1 MGSSI
6 RDDDEILAGEQRAVD
21 HAYDCYATKLAE
33 LGGTSA
39 ATASASGKDGIANR
53 AAAEARAEAY
63 GGLGDEALVFSRVD
77 APEDPGG
84 EPRPWYIGR
93 RGVSD
98 ATCEPVV
105 LLWTSPLAK
114 KWIET
119 RPEAPGEVV
128 LRRQLRCVRRA
139 VQSYFDEISTA
150 PVPEAVPVPV
160 PVPASAPETA
170 PSASPSTSTPDS
182 EPPDASGADVLPEP
196 AVPEPRRAAD
206 DGVAEEPDASSVPD
220 RVPATTPG
228 EVVRRQRRK
237 ALQPD
242 DFLLRELQRS
252 RGGRMRDI
260 VETIRRDQMEL
271 VTGSPSDI
279 LIVQGGPGTG
289 KSAVGLHRVTWL
301 VNNEHF
307 KAQDILVIGPHQRF
321 LDYVGQV
328 LPTLG
333 TRDVNA
339 VQLDR
344 LWEGGILGA
353 DSPKA
358 SLVKS
363 DERMAAV
370 LRRRVESDFRPDA
383 LDPLT
388 AVPSFKGDEPG
399 IVVTAGSTTLRV
411 PKSEV
416 LALLEQAH
424 ADDGPFRERR
434 ERFRGLFVDRLL
446 RELADIAP
454 RRGQAGTIRRDLER
468 NRRVER
474 LVERVWPAP
483 GPREALRS
491 LYDSADLLRECADGI
506 LDADEQ
512 AALLRPRAAT
522 ADADPWSLAD
532 QVCLEEL
539 RVLISGDTP
548 PRYGHIVIDEAQDLT
563 PMQARS
569 LRRRGAA
576 GGSMTVLGDLAQATG
591 VHIPTSWDLLGA
603 LLSDQGDW
611 SVAQLTTSYRVPA
624 EIMEFVA
631 PLARTV
637 APGLPYP
644 RAVRAAGA
652 DAVRTVA
659 SEPERLLD
667 DTLAHVARLM
677 GTSDGST
684 PRSVAVIVP
693 DDSDWAEAIS
703 RRIDDDGDLGG
714 VAREAVSV
722 LAVSQVKGMEYDHV
736 LVVEPA
742 AIADRGPAG
751 LRQLYVALT
760 RSTQSL
766 TVLHTAPLPQALTGS
781 GGAQAP
787 DTDTVADVGTDADT
801 GAEAEVSADVEAEA
815 AGVDRPEGG
824 GSERHPRIGTDVRVE
839 VVGRAP
845 GGRYKVKPLAPM
857 IGRPLVLTVRHGSVP
872 PVMGEKLD
880 CWVFAND
887 TSQTVLTA
895 DQRGR
900 SPVSE
905 RMAGRYLAALDVLEE
920 LAGAD
925 GDVPDARSRLS
936 ELQGM
941 ANRIL
946 RRDQADWVA
955 VLHLFGDPDRE
966 LLGVLRDLAAT
977 TNRALKEGTFDA
989 GRLAQGL
996 DASGWAGPLAEARRA
1011 LQERFGAATEAD
1023 VEPTVEADVEA
1034 DVAPNVEADVTP
1046 DVTPDVAPNAER
1058 NVAPNS
1064 DTTLPVAPSQPDQK
1078 EEKEEEG
1085 QMTTA
1090 DTIAATPAA
1099 TTKDGFLRAL
1109 EAAAGADRTCKKHEA
1124 LRHALKAALLWADLQ
1139 PSDSSVVDVSCVTP
1153 HGLFLYEALGAG
1165 RSTYAD
1171 LRSGATRLLEINHT
1185 LPAAA
1190 DDLYLVLSEPPAE
1203 DWSVDT
1209 IRDVFRVGVIWHSP
1223 SGWSGENAA
1232 LLFGASG

>member
-1 MGSSI
+1 MSTTT
-6 RDDDEILAGEQRAVD
+6 RDEILASEQRAVD
-21 HAYDCYATKLAE
+21 HAYDCYTTKLAE
-33 LGGTSA
+33 LSGTSA

-53 AAAEARAEAY
+53 AEAEARAAAY
-63 GGLGDEALVFSRVD
+63 GGLGDEALVFARVD

-93 RGVSD
+93 RSVHD
-98 ATCEPVV
+98 ASHELVV
-105 LLWTSPLAK
+105 LPWTSPLAK
-114 KWIET
+114 TWIET
-119 RPEAPGEVV
+119 RPEKPGEVV
-128 LRRQLRCVRRA
+128 LRRQLRCVQRI
-139 VQSYFDEISTA
+139 VESYFDEISLPAPA
-150 PVPEAVPVPV
+150 PVPSA
-160 PVPASAPETA
+160 VPAS
-170 PSASPSTSTPDS
+170 
-182 EPPDASGADVLPEP
+182 EPA
-196 AVPEPRRAAD
+196 AVPEPRQAAD
-206 DGVAEEPDASSVPD
+206 DSTAEETDMSPTPE
-220 RVPATTPG
+220 RTPAPTPG
-228 EVVRRQRRK
+228 DVVRRQRRK

-279 LIVQGGPGTG
+279 LVVQGGPGTG

-344 LWEGGILGA
+344 LWEGEILGT

-358 SLVKS
+358 RLVKS
-363 DERMAAV
+363 DDRMAAV
-370 LRRRVESDFRPDA
+370 LRRRVESDYRPEALDA
-383 LDPLT
+383 LT
-388 AVPSFKGDEPG
+388 VAPSFEGDEPA

-416 LALLEQAH
+416 LALLDR
-424 ADDGPFRERR
+424 ADAGDGPFRERR
-434 ERFRGLFVDRLL
+434 DRFRGLFVDRLL
-446 RELADIAP
+446 QELADIAP

-474 LVERVWPAP
+474 LVERVWPSP

-491 LYDSADLLRECADGI
+491 LYDSADLLRDCADGI
-506 LDADEQ
+506 LDEEEQ
-512 AALLRPRAAT
+512 AALLRARAAS
-522 ADADPWSLAD
+522 ADADPWTLD
-532 QVCLEEL
+532 DHVCLEEL

-548 PRYGHIVIDEAQDLT
+548 PRYGHIVVDEAQDLT

-569 LRRRGAA
+569 LRRRCAA

-591 VHIPTSWDLLGA
+591 AHIPTSWDLLGA
-603 LLSDQGDW
+603 LLSDHGDW

-631 PLARTV
+631 PLAHAI
-637 APGLPYP
+637 APALPYP
-644 RAVRAAGA
+644 QAVREAGA

-659 SEPERLLD
+659 TEPWKLLD
-667 DTLAHVARLM
+667 DTVEQVARLVH
-677 GTSDGST
+677 TSDGSSL
-684 PRSVAVIVP
+684 RSVAVIVP
-693 DDSDWAEAIS
+693 DDSDWLDAIS
-703 RRIDDDGDLGG
+703 RRIDEGDAIGEQH
-714 VAREAVSV
+714 REAVSV
-722 LAVSQVKGMEYDHV
+722 LAATQAKGMEYDHV
-736 LVVEPA
+736 LVIEPA
-742 AIADRGPAG
+742 TIADRGPAG

-766 TVLHTAPLPQALTGS
+766 TVLHTAPLPAALTAS
-781 GGAQAP
+781 ADDTEPAAP
-787 DTDTVADVGTDADT
+787 DARLA
-801 GAEAEVSADVEAEA
+801 GAAESL
-815 AGVDRPEGG
+815 
-824 GSERHPRIGTDVRVE
+824 PRIGSDVRVE
-839 VVGRAP
+839 VVGHVS
-845 GGRYKVKPLAPM
+845 GGRYKVRPLSPV
-857 IGRPLVLTVRHGSVP
+857 IDRPLVLTVRQGSVP
-872 PVMGEKLD
+872 PRRGDKLD

-905 RMAGRYLAALDVLEE
+905 RMAGRYLAALDVLGE
-920 LAGAD
+920 LTGSD
-925 GDVPDARSRLS
+925 GDVPEARSRLS

-946 RRDQADWVA
+946 RRDQADWVD

-966 LLGVLRDLAAT
+966 RLGVLRDLAAA

-989 GRLAQGL
+989 GRLAEELG
-996 DASGWAGPLAEARRA
+996 ASGWAGPLAEARRE
-1011 LQERFGAATEAD
+1011 LQERFGTESK
-1023 VEPTVEADVEA
+1023 
-1034 DVAPNVEADVTP
+1034 
-1046 DVTPDVAPNAER
+1046 
-1058 NVAPNS
+1058 PNS
-1064 DTTLPVAPSQPDQK
+1064 DGAVPVAPPQPDQK
-1078 EEKEEEG
+1078 EEA

-1090 DTIAATPAA
+1090 DTTAATPAV
-1099 TTKDGFLRAL
+1099 TTKDGFLRVL
-1109 EAAAGADRTCKKHEA
+1109 EAAADADRTCKKHEA
-1124 LRHALKAALLWADLQ
+1124 VRHALKSALLWADLQ
-1139 PSDSSVVDVSCVTP
+1139 PADSSVVDVSCVTQ

-1185 LPAAA
+1185 LPAPA
-1190 DDLYLVLSEPPAE
+1190 DGLYLVLSEPPAE

-1209 IRDVFRVGVIWHSP
+1209 IRDVFRVNVIWRSP
-1223 SGWSGENAA
+1223 TGWGGENADTA
-1232 LLFGASG
+1232 FGSSGASDHQ

>member
-1 MGSSI
+1 MSTTT
-6 RDDDEILAGEQRAVD
+6 RDGILAGEQRAVD
-21 HAYDCYATKLAE
+21 HAYDCYTTKLAE
-33 LGGTSA
+33 LSGTSA

-53 AAAEARAEAY
+53 AEAEARAEAY
-63 GGLGDEALVFSRVD
+63 GGLGNEALVFSRVD

-84 EPRPWYIGR
+84 DSRPWYIGR
-93 RGVSD
+93 RSVHDSSH
-98 ATCEPVV
+98 EPVV
-105 LLWTSPLAK
+105 LMWTSPLAK

-119 RPEAPGEVV
+119 RPENPGEVV
-128 LRRQLRCVRRA
+128 LRRQLRCVQRI
-139 VQSYFDEISTA
+139 VESYFDEISLATPA
-150 PVPEAVPVPV
+150 PVPLSVPEPAGVPVP
-160 PVPASAPETA
+160 
-170 PSASPSTSTPDS
+170 
-182 EPPDASGADVLPEP
+182 
-196 AVPEPRRAAD
+196 RQAAD
-206 DGVAEEPDASSVPD
+206 DSAAEEVDAS
-220 RVPATTPG
+220 PAPERTSAAPTPG
-228 EVVRRQRRK
+228 DVLRRQRRK
-237 ALQPD
+237 AVQPD

-279 LIVQGGPGTG
+279 LVVQGGPGTG

-307 KAQDILVIGPHQRF
+307 KAPDILVIGPHQRF

-344 LWEGGILGA
+344 LWEGEILGT
-353 DSPKA
+353 DSPTA
-358 SLVKS
+358 RLVKS

-370 LRRRVESDFRPDA
+370 LRRRVESDYRPEALDA
-383 LDPLT
+383 LTVD
-388 AVPSFKGDEPG
+388 PSFEGDEPG

-416 LALLEQAH
+416 LALLDQAH
-424 ADDGPFRERR
+424 AGDGPFRELRD
-434 ERFRGLFVDRLL
+434 RFRGLFVDRLL
-446 RELADIAP
+446 QELADIAP

-474 LVERVWPAP
+474 LVERVWPSP

-491 LYDSADLLRECADGI
+491 LYDSADLLRDCADGI
-506 LDADEQ
+506 LDEDEQ
-512 AALLRPRAAT
+512 TALLRARAAS
-522 ADADPWSLAD
+522 ADADPWTLD
-532 QVCLEEL
+532 DHVCLEEL

-548 PRYGHIVIDEAQDLT
+548 PRYGHIVVDEAQDLT

-569 LRRRGAA
+569 LRRRCAV

-591 VHIPTSWDLLGA
+591 AHIPTSWDLLGA
-603 LLSDQGDW
+603 LLSDHGDW

-631 PLARTV
+631 PLAQMI
-637 APGLPYP
+637 APALPYP
-644 RAVRAAGA
+644 QAVRAAGA

-659 SEPERLLD
+659 SEPWKLLD
-667 DTLAHVARLM
+667 DTVAHVARLM
-677 GTSDGST
+677 DTSDGST

-693 DDSDWAEAIS
+693 DDSDWLDAIS
-703 RRIDDDGDLGG
+703 RRIAEDGDIGERSH
-714 VAREAVSV
+714 AAVSV
-722 LAVSQVKGMEYDHV
+722 LAAAQVKGMEYDHV

-742 AIADRGPAG
+742 TIADRGPAG

-766 TVLHTAPLPQALTGS
+766 TVLHTAPLPEALTAS
-781 GGAQAP
+781 ADDTEPAAP
-787 DTDTVADVGTDADT
+787 DARPAG
-801 GAEAEVSADVEAEA
+801 A
-815 AGVDRPEGG
+815 AGAAE
-824 GSERHPRIGTDVRVE
+824 SLPRIGSDVRVE
-839 VVGRAP
+839 VVGHVA
-845 GGRYKVKPLAPM
+845 GGRYKVRPLSPV
-857 IGRPLVLTVRHGSVP
+857 IGRPLVLTVRQGSVP
-872 PVMGEKLD
+872 PRRGDELD

-905 RMAGRYLAALDVLEE
+905 RMAGRYLAALDVLGE
-920 LAGAD
+920 LTGRD
-925 GDVPDARSRLS
+925 GDVPEARGRLS

-946 RRDQADWVA
+946 RRDQADWVD

-966 LLGVLRDLAAT
+966 RLGVLRDLAAS

-989 GRLAQGL
+989 GRLAEGL
-996 DASGWAGPLAEARRA
+996 DASGWAGPLAEARRE
-1011 LQERFGAATEAD
+1011 LQERFGTATK
-1023 VEPTVEADVEA
+1023 
-1034 DVAPNVEADVTP
+1034 
-1046 DVTPDVAPNAER
+1046 
-1058 NVAPNS
+1058 PNS
-1064 DTTLPVAPSQPDQK
+1064 DGAVPLAPTQPDQK
-1078 EEKEEEG
+1078 EEA

-1090 DTIAATPAA
+1090 DTAAATPAA

-1124 LRHALKAALLWADLQ
+1124 VRHALKASLLWADLQ
-1139 PSDSSVVDVSCVTP
+1139 PTDSSVVDVSCVTQ

-1165 RSTYAD
+1165 CSTYAD

-1185 LPAAA
+1185 LPAPA
-1190 DDLYLVLSEPPAE
+1190 DGLYLVLSEPPVE

-1209 IRDVFRVGVIWHSP
+1209 IRDVFRVNVIWHTP
-1223 SGWSGENAA
+1223 AGWGGENADVV
-1232 LLFGASG
+1232 FEASG

>member
-1 MGSSI
+1 MSTTT
-6 RDDDEILAGEQRAVD
+6 RDEVLAGEQRAVD
-21 HAYDCYATKLAE
+21 HAYDCYTTKLAE
-33 LGGTSA
+33 LSGTSA

-53 AAAEARAEAY
+53 ADAEARAEAY
-63 GGLGDEALVFSRVD
+63 GGLGDEALVFARVD

-93 RGVSD
+93 RGVKDSLND
-98 ATCEPVV
+98 PVV
-105 LLWTSPLAK
+105 VLWTSPLAK
-114 KWIET
+114 TWIET
-119 RPEAPGEVV
+119 RPEEPGEVV
-128 LRRQLRCVRRA
+128 LRRQLRCVQR
-139 VQSYFDEISTA
+139 VVESYFDEIAALPKAAPPPPAVPPPA
-150 PVPEAVPVPV
+150 PV
-160 PVPASAPETA
+160 
-170 PSASPSTSTPDS
+170 
-182 EPPDASGADVLPEP
+182 
-196 AVPEPRRAAD
+196 AVPEPRQDAD
-206 DGVAEEPDASSVPD
+206 DSAAQEVDAAPAPEPT
-220 RVPATTPG
+220 PALAPEPTPALAPEPTPALAPEPTPAPTPG
-228 EVVRRQRRK
+228 DVVRRQRRK

-271 VTGSPSDI
+271 VTNAPSDI
-279 LIVQGGPGTG
+279 LVVQGGPGTG

-344 LWEGGILGA
+344 LWEGEVSGA

-358 SLVKS
+358 RLVKS

-370 LRRRVESDFRPDA
+370 LRRRVESDYRPEA
-383 LDPLT
+383 LDSVT
-388 AVPSFKGDEPG
+388 AAPSFQGDEPG
-399 IVVTAGSTTLRV
+399 IVVNAGSTTLRV
-411 PKSEV
+411 PKSVV

-424 ADDGPFRERR
+424 AGDGPFRERR
-434 ERFRGLFVDRLL
+434 DRFRGLLVDRLL
-446 RELADIAP
+446 QELADIAP
-454 RRGQAGTIRRDLER
+454 RRGQTGTIRRDLER

-474 LVERVWPAP
+474 LLERVWPSP

-491 LYDSADLLRECADGI
+491 LYDSADLLRECAEGI

-512 AALLRPRAAT
+512 AALLRARAAT
-522 ADADPWSLAD
+522 ADADPWTLD
-532 QVCLEEL
+532 DHVCLEEL
-539 RVLISGDTP
+539 RLLISGETP
-548 PRYGHIVIDEAQDLT
+548 PRYGHIVVDEAQDLT

-569 LRRRGAA
+569 LRRRSAV

-591 VHIPTSWDLLGA
+591 AHIPAGWDLLGA
-603 LLSDQGDW
+603 LLSDHGDW
-611 SVAQLTTSYRVPA
+611 NVAQLTTSYRVPA

-631 PLARTV
+631 PLAREI
-637 APGLPYP
+637 APNLPSP
-644 RAVRAAGA
+644 RAVREAGA

-659 SEPERLLD
+659 TEPWKLLD
-667 DTLAHVARLM
+667 DTVAHVARLVR
-677 GTSDGST
+677 TSDGST

-693 DDSDWAEAIS
+693 DDSDWLDAIS
-703 RRIDDDGDLGG
+703 RRIDEGGDI
-714 VAREAVSV
+714 AEPYREAVSV
-722 LAVSQVKGMEYDHV
+722 LAAAQAKGMEYDHV

-742 AIADRGPAG
+742 TLAERGPAG

-766 TVLHTAPLPQALTGS
+766 TVLHTAALPAALTGS
-781 GGAQAP
+781 GSAE
-787 DTDTVADVGTDADT
+787 DTVAPAAGPQ
-801 GAEAEVSADVEAEA
+801 GGEAE
-815 AGVDRPEGG
+815 RL
-824 GSERHPRIGTDVRVE
+824 PRIGTDVRVE

-845 GGRYKVKPLAPM
+845 GGRYKVKPLSPALD
-857 IGRPLVLTVRHGSVP
+857 RPLVLNVRHGSVP
-872 PVMGEKLD
+872 PRRGETLD
-880 CWVFAND
+880 CWVFANE
-887 TSQTVLTA
+887 TAQTVLTA

-905 RMAGRYLAALDVLEE
+905 RMAGRYLAALAVLGE
-920 LAGAD
+920 LAGGD
-925 GDVPDARSRLS
+925 GAVAVSEARGRLS

-946 RRDQADWVA
+946 RRDQADWVD

-966 LLGVLRDLAAT
+966 RLGVLRDLAAT
-977 TNRALKEGTFDA
+977 ANRALKEGTFDS
-989 GRLAQGL
+989 GRLAEAL
-996 DASGWAGPLAEARRA
+996 DASGWAGPLAEARRQ
-1011 LQERFGAATEAD
+1011 LQERFGTETKPNGDDAAALA
-1023 VEPTVEADVEA
+1023 PT
-1034 DVAPNVEADVTP
+1034 P
-1046 DVTPDVAPNAER
+1046 
-1058 NVAPNS
+1058 
-1064 DTTLPVAPSQPDQK
+1064 PDQK
-1078 EEKEEEG
+1078 EET

-1090 DTIAATPAA
+1090 DTTAATPAA

-1109 EAAAGADRTCKKHEA
+1109 EAAAEADRGCRKHEA
-1124 LRHALKAALLWADLQ
+1124 VRHALKSSLLWADLQ
-1139 PSDSSVVDVSCVTP
+1139 PADSAVVDVSCVTQ

-1185 LPAAA
+1185 LPAPA
-1190 DDLYLVLSEPPAE
+1190 DGLYLALSEPPAE

-1209 IRDVFRVGVIWHSP
+1209 IREVFRVNVIWRSP
-1223 SGWSGENAA
+1223 NGWGGENAETA
-1232 LLFGASG
+1232 FGHPA

>member
-1 MGSSI
+1 MSTTT
-6 RDDDEILAGEQRAVD
+6 RDEILAGEQRAVD
-21 HAYDCYATKLAE
+21 HAYACYTMKLAE
-33 LGGTSA
+33 LSGTSA

-53 AAAEARAEAY
+53 ADAEARAEAY
-63 GGLGDEALVFSRVD
+63 GGLGDEALVFARVD

-93 RGVSD
+93 RGVKDSAND
-98 ATCEPVV
+98 PVV

-114 KWIET
+114 TWIET
-119 RPEAPGEVV
+119 RSENPGEVV
-128 LRRQLRCVRRA
+128 LRRQLRCVRQ
-139 VQSYFDEISTA
+139 VVESYFDEISLLRAA
-150 PVPEAVPVPV
+150 P
-160 PVPASAPETA
+160 A
-170 PSASPSTSTPDS
+170 PSAGT
-182 EPPDASGADVLPEP
+182 APEP
-196 AVPEPRRAAD
+196 VAVPEPRQAAD
-206 DGVAEEPDASSVPD
+206 GSAAEETGAP
-220 RVPATTPG
+220 PAPERMPAPTPG
-228 EVVRRQRRK
+228 DVVRRQRRK

-279 LIVQGGPGTG
+279 LVVQGGPGTG

-307 KAQDILVIGPHQRF
+307 KAPDILVIGPHQRF

-339 VQLDR
+339 VQLER
-344 LWEGGILGA
+344 LWEGEILGT
-353 DSPKA
+353 DSSKA
-358 SLVKS
+358 RLVKS
-363 DERMAAV
+363 DDRMAAV
-370 LRRRVESDFRPDA
+370 LRRRVESDYRPEA

-399 IVVTAGSTTLRV
+399 IVVNAGSTTLRV

-416 LALLEQAH
+416 LALLDRAH
-424 ADDGPFRERR
+424 AGDGPFRERR
-434 ERFRGLFVDRLL
+434 DRFRGLFVDRLL
-446 RELADIAP
+446 QELAGVAP
-454 RRGQAGTIRRDLER
+454 RRRQAGTIRRDLER

-474 LVERVWPAP
+474 LVERVWPSP

-491 LYDSADLLRECADGI
+491 LYDSADLLRHCADGI
-506 LDADEQ
+506 LDEDEQ
-512 AALLRPRAAT
+512 TALLRARAAS
-522 ADADPWSLAD
+522 ADADPWTLD
-532 QVCLEEL
+532 DHVCLEEL
-539 RVLISGDTP
+539 RMLISGDTP
-548 PRYGHIVIDEAQDLT
+548 PRYGHIVVDEAQDLT

-569 LRRRGAA
+569 LRRRSAV

-591 VHIPTSWDLLGA
+591 AHIPTNWDLLGA
-603 LLSDQGDW
+603 LLSDHGDW

-631 PLARTV
+631 PLAQVV
-637 APGLPYP
+637 APALPYP
-644 RAVRAAGA
+644 KAVREAGA

-659 SEPERLLD
+659 TEPWKLLD
-667 DTLAHVARLM
+667 DTVAHVARLM

-693 DDSDWAEAIS
+693 DDSDWLDAIS
-703 RRIDDDGDLGG
+703 RRIGEDDAIGERN
-714 VAREAVSV
+714 REAVSV
-722 LAVSQVKGMEYDHV
+722 LAAAQVKGMEYDHV

-742 AIADRGPAG
+742 TIADRGPAG

-766 TVLHTAPLPQALTGS
+766 TVLHTAPLPEALTGS
-781 GGAQAP
+781 GDAQAP
-787 DTDTVADVGTDADT
+787 TAPDSRPQGSGVG
-801 GAEAEVSADVEAEA
+801 
-815 AGVDRPEGG
+815 RL
-824 GSERHPRIGTDVRVE
+824 PRIGTDVRVE
-839 VVGRAP
+839 VVDRVP
-845 GGRYKVKPLAPM
+845 GGRYKVKPLSPV
-857 IGRPLVLTVRHGSVP
+857 IDRPLVLTVRHGSVP
-872 PVMGEKLD
+872 PLRGEKLD
-880 CWVFAND
+880 CWVFANE
-887 TSQTVLTA
+887 TTQTVLAA

-905 RMAGRYLAALDVLEE
+905 RMAGRYVAALDVLGE
-920 LAGAD
+920 LTASD
-925 GDVPDARSRLS
+925 GDVSDARSRLS

-946 RRDQADWVA
+946 RRDQADWVD

-966 LLGVLRDLAAT
+966 RLGVLRDLAAT
-977 TNRALKEGTFDA
+977 TNRALKEGTLDV
-989 GRLAQGL
+989 GHLAEEL
-996 DASGWAGPLAEARRA
+996 AASGWAGALAEARRE
-1011 LQERFGAATEAD
+1011 LQERFGTATE
-1023 VEPTVEADVEA
+1023 
-1034 DVAPNVEADVTP
+1034 
-1046 DVTPDVAPNAER
+1046 PNADGA
-1058 NVAPNS
+1058 V
-1064 DTTLPVAPSQPDQK
+1064 PVVPPQPDQK
-1078 EEKEEEG
+1078 EEV

-1090 DTIAATPAA
+1090 DTTAATPAA

-1124 LRHALKAALLWADLQ
+1124 VRHALKSSLLWADLQ
-1139 PSDSSVVDVSCVTP
+1139 PADSPVVDVSCVTE
-1153 HGLFLYEALGAG
+1153 HGLFLYEALGEG

-1185 LPAAA
+1185 LPAPA
-1190 DDLYLVLSEPPAE
+1190 DGLYLVLCEPPAE

-1209 IRDVFRVGVIWHSP
+1209 IRDVFRVNVMWRSP
-1223 SGWSGENAA
+1223 AGWGGENADVA
-1232 LLFGASG
+1232 FGSSGTSNG

>member
-1 MGSSI
+1 MSTTT
-6 RDDDEILAGEQRAVD
+6 RDEILAGEQRAVD
-21 HAYDCYATKLAE
+21 HAYDCYTTKLAE
-33 LGGTSA
+33 LSGTSA

-53 AAAEARAEAY
+53 AEAEARAEAY
-63 GGLGDEALVFSRVD
+63 GGLGDEALVFARVD

-93 RGVSD
+93 RGVKDSAND
-98 ATCEPVV
+98 PVV

-119 RPEAPGEVV
+119 RPENPGEVV
-128 LRRQLRCVRRA
+128 LRRQLRCVQRI
-139 VQSYFDEISTA
+139 VESYFDEIALPA
-150 PVPEAVPVPV
+150 PAPEPVAVPELA
-160 PVPASAPETA
+160 
-170 PSASPSTSTPDS
+170 
-182 EPPDASGADVLPEP
+182 
-196 AVPEPRRAAD
+196 AVPEPRQAAD
-206 DGVAEEPDASSVPD
+206 DSPAEETDASSVPE
-220 RVPATTPG
+220 RTSAPTPG
-228 EVVRRQRRK
+228 DVVRQQRRK

-279 LIVQGGPGTG
+279 LVVQGGPGTG
-289 KSAVGLHRVTWL
+289 KSAVGFHRVTWL

-344 LWEGGILGA
+344 LWEGETLGTDA
-353 DSPKA
+353 PKA
-358 SLVKS
+358 RLVKS
-363 DERMAAV
+363 DDRMAAV
-370 LRRRVESDFRPDA
+370 LRRRVESDYRPEALDA
-383 LDPLT
+383 LT
-388 AVPSFKGDEPG
+388 VEPSFEGDEPA

-416 LALLEQAH
+416 LALLDRAH
-424 ADDGPFRERR
+424 AGDGPFRERR
-434 ERFRGLFVDRLL
+434 DRFRGLFVDRLL
-446 RELADIAP
+446 QELADVAP

-474 LVERVWPAP
+474 LVERVWPSP

-491 LYDSADLLRECADGI
+491 LYDSADLLRDCADGI
-506 LDADEQ
+506 LDEDEQ
-512 AALLRPRAAT
+512 AALLRARAAS
-522 ADADPWSLAD
+522 ADADPWTLDD

-539 RVLISGDTP
+539 GVLISGDTP
-548 PRYGHIVIDEAQDLT
+548 PRYGHIVVDEAQDLT

-569 LRRRGAA
+569 LRRRCAA

-591 VHIPTSWDLLGA
+591 AHIPTSWDLLGA
-603 LLSDQGDW
+603 LLSDHGDW

-631 PLARTV
+631 PLARTI
-637 APGLPYP
+637 ARSLPYP
-644 RAVRAAGA
+644 QAVREAGP

-659 SEPERLLD
+659 TEPWKLLD
-667 DTLAHVARLM
+667 DTVDQVARLVH
-677 GTSDGST
+677 TSDGST

-693 DDSDWAEAIS
+693 DDSDWLDAIS
-703 RRIDDDGDLGG
+703 RRIAEGDAIGEQY
-714 VAREAVSV
+714 REAVSV
-722 LAVSQVKGMEYDHV
+722 LAATQAKGMEYDHV
-736 LVVEPA
+736 LVIEPTT
-742 AIADRGPAG
+742 IADRGPAG

-766 TVLHTAPLPQALTGS
+766 TVLHTAPLPAALT
-781 GGAQAP
+781 A
-787 DTDTVADVGTDADT
+787 
-801 GAEAEVSADVEAEA
+801 SADGTEPAAMDVRPAGAAE
-815 AGVDRPEGG
+815 GL
-824 GSERHPRIGTDVRVE
+824 PRIGSDVRVE
-839 VVGRAP
+839 VVGHVS
-845 GGRYKVKPLAPM
+845 GGRYKVRPLSPV
-857 IGRPLVLTVRHGSVP
+857 IDRPLVLTVRQGSVP
-872 PVMGEKLD
+872 PRRGNELD

-905 RMAGRYLAALDVLEE
+905 RMAGRYLAALDVLGD
-920 LAGAD
+920 LTGSD

-946 RRDQADWVA
+946 RRDQADWVD

-966 LLGVLRDLAAT
+966 RLGVLRDLAAT

-989 GRLAQGL
+989 GRLAEGL
-996 DASGWAGPLAEARRA
+996 DASGWAGPLAEARRE
-1011 LQERFGAATEAD
+1011 LQERFGTATTPDSDGA
-1023 VEPTVEADVEA
+1023 VS
-1034 DVAPNVEADVTP
+1034 VAPP
-1046 DVTPDVAPNAER
+1046 
-1058 NVAPNS
+1058 
-1064 DTTLPVAPSQPDQK
+1064 QPDQK
-1078 EEKEEEG
+1078 EEV

-1090 DTIAATPAA
+1090 DTTAATPTA
-1099 TTKDGFLRAL
+1099 TTKDGLLHAL
-1109 EAAAGADRTCKKHEA
+1109 ETAAGTDRACKKHEA
-1124 LRHALKAALLWADLQ
+1124 VRHALKASLLWADLQ
-1139 PSDSSVVDVSCVTP
+1139 PTDSPVVDVSCATE

-1165 RSTYAD
+1165 CSTYAD

-1185 LPAAA
+1185 LPAPA
-1190 DDLYLVLSEPPAE
+1190 DGLYLVLSEPPAE

-1209 IRDVFRVGVIWHSP
+1209 IRDVFRVNVIWHSP
-1223 SGWSGENAA
+1223 AGWSGENADVV
-1232 LLFGASG
+1232 LGASG

>member
-1 MGSSI
+1 MSTTT
-6 RDDDEILAGEQRAVD
+6 RDEILAGEQRAVD
-21 HAYDCYATKLAE
+21 HAYDCYTTKLAE
-33 LGGTSA
+33 LSGPSA

-53 AAAEARAEAY
+53 AEAEARAEAY

-93 RGVSD
+93 RVVHD
-98 ATCEPVV
+98 ASREPVV

-114 KWIET
+114 RWIET
-119 RPEAPGEVV
+119 RPEDPGEVV
-128 LRRQLRCVRRA
+128 LRRQLRCVRRI
-139 VQSYFDEISTA
+139 VNSYLDEISPPTPA
-150 PVPEAVPVPV
+150 PAPV
-160 PVPASAPETA
+160 PVPAPV
-170 PSASPSTSTPDS
+170 PSA
-182 EPPDASGADVLPEP
+182 VPEP
-196 AVPEPRRAAD
+196 AAVPEPRPTAD
-206 DGVAEEPDASSVPD
+206 DGAADEKDASPAPE
-220 RVPATTPG
+220 RVPAPTTG
-228 EVVRRQRRK
+228 DVVRHQRQK
-237 ALQPD
+237 SLQPD

-279 LIVQGGPGTG
+279 LVVQGGPGTG

-344 LWEGGILGA
+344 VWEGEILGT

-358 SLVKS
+358 RLVKS

-370 LRRRVESDFRPDA
+370 LRRRVESDYRPEALDA
-383 LDPLT
+383 LT
-388 AVPSFKGDEPG
+388 VAPSFEGDEPA

-416 LALLEQAH
+416 LALLDRAH
-424 ADDGPFRERR
+424 TGDGPFRERR
-434 ERFRGLFVDRLL
+434 DRFRGLFVDRLL
-446 RELADIAP
+446 QELADVAP

-474 LVERVWPAP
+474 LVDRVWPSP

-491 LYDSADLLRECADGI
+491 LYDSADLLRDCADGI
-506 LDADEQ
+506 VGEDEQ
-512 AALLRPRAAT
+512 AVLLRARAAS
-522 ADADPWSLAD
+522 ADADPWTLD
-532 QVCLEEL
+532 DHVCLEEL
-539 RVLISGDTP
+539 GVLISGDTP
-548 PRYGHIVIDEAQDLT
+548 PRYGHIVVDEAQDLT

-569 LRRRGAA
+569 LRRRCAV

-591 VHIPTSWDLLGA
+591 VHTPTSWDVLGA
-603 LLSDQGDW
+603 LLSDHGDW

-631 PLARTV
+631 PLARTI
-637 APGLPYP
+637 APDLPYP
-644 RAVRAAGA
+644 QAVREAGPH
-652 DAVRTVA
+652 AVRTVA
-659 SEPERLLD
+659 TEPWKLLD
-667 DTLAHVARLM
+667 DTVAHAARLM
-677 GTSDGST
+677 DTDDGST

-693 DDSDWAEAIS
+693 DDSDWLDAISARIAEDGDIGAPNREAIS
-703 RRIDDDGDLGG
+703 
-714 VAREAVSV
+714 V
-722 LAVSQVKGMEYDHV
+722 LAAAQVKGMEYDHV

-742 AIADRGPAG
+742 TIADRGPAG

-766 TVLHTAPLPQALTGS
+766 TVLHTAPLPEALTGT
-781 GGAQAP
+781 GDTQAP
-787 DTDTVADVGTDADT
+787 TAPDAQ
-801 GAEAEVSADVEAEA
+801 
-815 AGVDRPEGG
+815 PEGSG
-824 GSERHPRIGTDVRVE
+824 VGRLPRIGTEVRVE
-839 VVGRAP
+839 VVDRAP
-845 GGRYKVKPLAPM
+845 GGRYKVKPLSPV
-857 IGRPLVLTVRHGSVP
+857 IDRPLVLTVRHGSVP
-872 PVMGEKLD
+872 PRRGQELD
-880 CWVFAND
+880 CWVFANE
-887 TSQTVLTA
+887 TTQTVLAA

-905 RMAGRYLAALDVLEE
+905 RMARRYLAALEVLGE
-920 LAGAD
+920 LTESD
-925 GDVPDARSRLS
+925 GDLADARSRLS

-946 RRDQADWVA
+946 RRDQADWVD

-966 LLGVLRDLAAT
+966 RLGVLRDLAAT
-977 TNRALKEGTFDA
+977 TNRALKDGTFDA
-989 GRLAQGL
+989 DRLGEGL
-996 DASGWAGPLAEARRA
+996 AASGWAGPLAEARRE
-1011 LQERFGAATEAD
+1011 LQKRFGAATK
-1023 VEPTVEADVEA
+1023 
-1034 DVAPNVEADVTP
+1034 
-1046 DVTPDVAPNAER
+1046 PNADG
-1058 NVAPNS
+1058 VVPAAPK
-1064 DTTLPVAPSQPDQK
+1064 PPDQK
-1078 EEKEEEG
+1078 EEV

-1090 DTIAATPAA
+1090 DTTAATPAVS
-1099 TTKDGFLRAL
+1099 TKDGFLREL

-1124 LRHALKAALLWADLQ
+1124 VRHALKSSLLWADLQ
-1139 PSDSSVVDVSCVTP
+1139 PTDSPVVDVSCVTQ

-1185 LPAAA
+1185 LPTAA
-1190 DDLYLVLSEPPAE
+1190 DGLYLVLSEPPAE
-1203 DWSVDT
+1203 DWSADT
-1209 IRDVFRVGVIWHSP
+1209 IRDVFRVNVMWRSPDGWGGENVGVI
-1223 SGWSGENAA
+1223 
-1232 LLFGASG
+1232 FGASG

>member
-1 MGSSI
+1 MSTTK
-6 RDDDEILAGEQRAVD
+6 RDEVLAGEQRAVD
-21 HAYDCYATKLAE
+21 HAYDCYTTKLAE
-33 LGGTSA
+33 LSGTSA

-53 AAAEARAEAY
+53 ADAEARAEAY
-63 GGLGDEALVFSRVD
+63 GGLGDEALVFARVD

-93 RGVSD
+93 RGVKDSLND
-98 ATCEPVV
+98 PVV
-105 LLWTSPLAK
+105 VLWTSPLAK
-114 KWIET
+114 TWIET
-119 RPEAPGEVV
+119 RPEEPGEVV
-128 LRRQLRCVRRA
+128 LRRQLRCVQR
-139 VQSYFDEISTA
+139 VVESYFDEIAALPKAAPPPPAVPPPA
-150 PVPEAVPVPV
+150 PV
-160 PVPASAPETA
+160 
-170 PSASPSTSTPDS
+170 
-182 EPPDASGADVLPEP
+182 
-196 AVPEPRRAAD
+196 AVPEPRQDAD
-206 DGVAEEPDASSVPD
+206 DSAAQEVDAAPAPEPT
-220 RVPATTPG
+220 PALAPEPTPAPTPG
-228 EVVRRQRRK
+228 DVVRRQRRK

-271 VTGSPSDI
+271 VTNAPSDI
-279 LIVQGGPGTG
+279 LVVQGGPGTG

-344 LWEGGILGA
+344 LWEGEITGA

-358 SLVKS
+358 RLVKS

-370 LRRRVESDFRPDA
+370 LRRRVESDYRPEA
-383 LDPLT
+383 LDSVT
-388 AVPSFKGDEPG
+388 AAPSFQGDEPG
-399 IVVTAGSTTLRV
+399 IVVNAGSTTLRV

-424 ADDGPFRERR
+424 AGDGPFRERR
-434 ERFRGLFVDRLL
+434 DRFRGLFVDRLL
-446 RELADIAP
+446 QELADIAP
-454 RRGQAGTIRRDLER
+454 RRGQTGTIRRDLER

-474 LVERVWPAP
+474 LLERVWPSP

-491 LYDSADLLRECADGI
+491 LYDSADLLRECAEGI

-512 AALLRPRAAT
+512 AALLRARAAT
-522 ADADPWSLAD
+522 ADADPWTLD
-532 QVCLEEL
+532 DHVCLEEL
-539 RVLISGDTP
+539 RLLISGETP
-548 PRYGHIVIDEAQDLT
+548 PRYGHIVVDEAQDLT

-569 LRRRGAA
+569 LRRRSAV

-591 VHIPTSWDLLGA
+591 AHIPASWDLLGA
-603 LLSDQGDW
+603 LLSDHGDW
-611 SVAQLTTSYRVPA
+611 NVAQLTTSYRVPA

-631 PLARTV
+631 PLAREI
-637 APGLPYP
+637 APNLPSP
-644 RAVRAAGA
+644 RAVREAGA

-659 SEPERLLD
+659 TEPWKLLD
-667 DTLAHVARLM
+667 DTVAHVARLVR
-677 GTSDGST
+677 TSDGST

-693 DDSDWAEAIS
+693 DDSDWLDAIS
-703 RRIDDDGDLGG
+703 RRIDEGGDI
-714 VAREAVSV
+714 AEPYREAVSV
-722 LAVSQVKGMEYDHV
+722 LAAAQAKGMEYDHV

-742 AIADRGPAG
+742 TLAERGPAG

-766 TVLHTAPLPQALTGS
+766 TVLHTAALPAALTGS
-781 GGAQAP
+781 GGAE
-787 DTDTVADVGTDADT
+787 DTVAPAAGPQ
-801 GAEAEVSADVEAEA
+801 GGEAE
-815 AGVDRPEGG
+815 RL
-824 GSERHPRIGTDVRVE
+824 PRIGTDVRVE

-845 GGRYKVKPLAPM
+845 GGRYKVKPLSPALD
-857 IGRPLVLTVRHGSVP
+857 RPLVLNVRHGSVP
-872 PVMGEKLD
+872 PRRGETLD
-880 CWVFAND
+880 CWVFANE
-887 TSQTVLTA
+887 TAQTVLTA

-905 RMAGRYLAALDVLEE
+905 RMAGRYLAALAVLGE
-920 LAGAD
+920 LAGGD
-925 GDVPDARSRLS
+925 GAVAVSEARGRLS

-946 RRDQADWVA
+946 RRDQADWVD

-966 LLGVLRDLAAT
+966 RLGVLRDLAAT
-977 TNRALKEGTFDA
+977 ANRALKEGTFDS
-989 GRLAQGL
+989 GRLAEAL
-996 DASGWAGPLAEARRA
+996 DASGWAGPLAEARRQ
-1011 LQERFGAATEAD
+1011 LQERFGTETKPNGDDAAALA
-1023 VEPTVEADVEA
+1023 PT
-1034 DVAPNVEADVTP
+1034 P
-1046 DVTPDVAPNAER
+1046 
-1058 NVAPNS
+1058 
-1064 DTTLPVAPSQPDQK
+1064 PDQK
-1078 EEKEEEG
+1078 EET

-1090 DTIAATPAA
+1090 DTTAATPAA

-1109 EAAAGADRTCKKHEA
+1109 EAAAEADRGCRKHEA
-1124 LRHALKAALLWADLQ
+1124 VRHALKSSLLWADLQ
-1139 PSDSSVVDVSCVTP
+1139 PADSAVVDVSCVTQ

-1185 LPAAA
+1185 LPAPA
-1190 DDLYLVLSEPPAE
+1190 DGLYLALSEPPAE

-1209 IRDVFRVGVIWHSP
+1209 IREVFRVNVIWRSP
-1223 SGWSGENAA
+1223 NGWGGENADTA
-1232 LLFGASG
+1232 FGHPA

>member
-1 MGSSI
+1 MSTTT
-6 RDDDEILAGEQRAVD
+6 RDETLAGEQRAVD
-21 HAYDCYATKLAE
+21 HAYDCYTTRLAE
-33 LGGTSA
+33 LSGTSA

-53 AAAEARAEAY
+53 AEAETRAEAY
-63 GGLGDEALVFSRVD
+63 GGLGDEALVFARVD

-93 RGVSD
+93 RPVHD
-98 ATCEPVV
+98 ASHELVV
-105 LLWTSPLAK
+105 LPWTSPLAK
-114 KWIET
+114 AWIET
-119 RPEAPGEVV
+119 PPEQPGEVV
-128 LRRQLRCVRRA
+128 LRRQLRCVQRI
-139 VQSYFDEISTA
+139 VEGYFDEISPPA
-150 PVPEAVPVPV
+150 PAPVPV
-160 PVPASAPETA
+160 P
-170 PSASPSTSTPDS
+170 
-182 EPPDASGADVLPEP
+182 EPVG
-196 AVPEPRRAAD
+196 VPEHASVPVPRQAAD
-206 DGVAEEPDASSVPD
+206 DSTAEEADAT
-220 RVPATTPG
+220 PAPERTTAPTPG
-228 EVVRRQRRK
+228 DVVRRQRRK
-237 ALQPD
+237 APQPE

-260 VETIRRDQMEL
+260 VETIRRDQMAL

-279 LIVQGGPGTG
+279 LVVQGGPGTG

-344 LWEGGILGA
+344 LWEGETLGV

-358 SLVKS
+358 RLAKS
-363 DERMAAV
+363 GEGMAAV
-370 LRRRVESDFRPDA
+370 LRRRVESDYRPEALDA
-383 LDPLT
+383 LT
-388 AVPSFKGDEPG
+388 VPPSYEGDEPG

-416 LALLEQAH
+416 LALLNQAH
-424 ADDGPFRERR
+424 AGDGPFRERR
-434 ERFRGLFVDRLL
+434 DRFRGLFVDRLL
-446 RELADIAP
+446 KELADVAP

-474 LVERVWPAP
+474 LLERVWPSP

-491 LYDSADLLRECADGI
+491 LYDSADLLRGCADGI
-506 LDADEQ
+506 LDEDEQ
-512 AALLRPRAAT
+512 AALLRARAAS
-522 ADADPWSLAD
+522 ADADPWTLD
-532 QVCLEEL
+532 DHVCLEEL

-548 PRYGHIVIDEAQDLT
+548 PRYGHIVVDEAQDLT

-569 LRRRGAA
+569 LRRRCAV

-591 VHIPTSWDLLGA
+591 AHVPTSWDLLGA
-603 LLSDQGDW
+603 LLSDHGDW

-631 PLARTV
+631 PLARVV
-637 APGLPYP
+637 APSLPYP
-644 RAVRAAGA
+644 QAVREAGV

-659 SEPERLLD
+659 TEPWKLLD
-667 DTLAHVARLM
+667 DTVAHVARLVR
-677 GTSDGST
+677 TSDGNS

-693 DDSDWAEAIS
+693 DDSDWLDAIS
-703 RRIDDDGDLGG
+703 HRIHEGGDI
-714 VAREAVSV
+714 AERDRDAVSV
-722 LAVSQVKGMEYDHV
+722 LAAAQAKGMEYDHV

-742 AIADRGPAG
+742 TIADRGPAG

-766 TVLHTAPLPQALTGS
+766 TVLHTAALPEALTS
-781 GGAQAP
+781 SADDSESAAP
-787 DTDTVADVGTDADT
+787 DVRSA
-801 GAEAEVSADVEAEA
+801 GAAE
-815 AGVDRPEGG
+815 GL
-824 GSERHPRIGTDVRVE
+824 PRIGSDVRVE
-839 VVGRAP
+839 VVGHVS
-845 GGRYKVKPLAPM
+845 GGRYKVRPLSPV
-857 IGRPLVLTVRHGSVP
+857 IGRPLVLTVRQGSVP
-872 PVMGEKLD
+872 PRRGDKLD

-905 RMAGRYLAALDVLEE
+905 RMAGRYLAALDVLGE
-920 LAGAD
+920 LTGSD

-946 RRDQADWVA
+946 RRDQADWVD

-966 LLGVLRDLAAT
+966 RLGALRDLAAT

-989 GRLAQGL
+989 GRLAEGL
-996 DASGWAGPLAEARRA
+996 DASGWAGLLAEARQE
-1011 LQERFGAATEAD
+1011 LQERFS
-1023 VEPTVEADVEA
+1023 V
-1034 DVAPNVEADVTP
+1034 VTK
-1046 DVTPDVAPNAER
+1046 
-1058 NVAPNS
+1058 PNS
-1064 DTTLPVAPSQPDQK
+1064 DGAIPAAPTQPDQK
-1078 EEKEEEG
+1078 EEV

-1090 DTIAATPAA
+1090 DTAAATPTA

-1109 EAAAGADRTCKKHEA
+1109 EAAAGADRTCRKHEA
-1124 LRHALKAALLWADLQ
+1124 VRHALKASLLWADLQ
-1139 PSDSSVVDVSCVTP
+1139 PADSSVVDVSCVTQ

-1165 RSTYAD
+1165 CSTYAD

-1185 LPAAA
+1185 LPAPA
-1190 DDLYLVLSEPPAE
+1190 DGLYLVLSEPPAE

-1209 IRDVFRVGVIWHSP
+1209 IRDVFRVNVIWRSP
-1223 SGWSGENAA
+1223 AGWGGENAHTA
-1232 LLFGASG
+1232 FGSSGVSNHQ

>member
-1 MGSSI
+1 MSTTT
-6 RDDDEILAGEQRAVD
+6 RDETLAGEQRAVD
-21 HAYDCYATKLAE
+21 HAYDCYTTKLAE
-33 LGGTSA
+33 LSGTSA

-53 AAAEARAEAY
+53 AEAEARAEAY

-93 RGVSD
+93 RSVHD
-98 ATCEPVV
+98 ASHELVV
-105 LLWTSPLAK
+105 LPWTSPQAK
-114 KWIET
+114 TWIET
-119 RPEAPGEVV
+119 RPESPGEVV
-128 LRRQLRCVRRA
+128 LRRQLRCVERI
-139 VQSYFDEISTA
+139 VEGYFDEIFPAA
-150 PVPEAVPVPV
+150 PAPVPV
-160 PVPASAPETA
+160 PEPVGVPESADVPA
-170 PSASPSTSTPDS
+170 
-182 EPPDASGADVLPEP
+182 
-196 AVPEPRRAAD
+196 PRQAAD
-206 DGVAEEPDASSVPD
+206 DSMAEEADAS
-220 RVPATTPG
+220 PAPERTSAPTLG
-228 EVVRRQRRK
+228 DVVRRQRLK
-237 ALQPD
+237 APQPD

-260 VETIRRDQMEL
+260 VETIRRDQMAL

-279 LIVQGGPGTG
+279 LVVQGGPGTG

-307 KAQDILVIGPHQRF
+307 TAQDILVIGPHQRF

-344 LWEGGILGA
+344 LWEGETLGV

-358 SLVKS
+358 RLAKS
-363 DERMAAV
+363 GEGMAAV
-370 LRRRVESDFRPDA
+370 LRRRVESDYRPEALDA
-383 LDPLT
+383 LT
-388 AVPSFKGDEPG
+388 VAPSYEGDEPG
-399 IVVTAGSTTLRV
+399 VVVTAGSTTLRV

-416 LALLEQAH
+416 LALLDQAH
-424 ADDGPFRERR
+424 AGGGPFRERR
-434 ERFRGLFVDRLL
+434 DRFRGLFVDRLL
-446 RELADIAP
+446 QELADVAP

-474 LVERVWPAP
+474 LVERVWPSP

-491 LYDSADLLRECADGI
+491 LYDSADLLRDCADGI
-506 LDADEQ
+506 LDEDEQ
-512 AALLRPRAAT
+512 AAVLRARAAS
-522 ADADPWSLAD
+522 ADADPWTLD
-532 QVCLEEL
+532 DHVCLEEL
-539 RVLISGDTP
+539 RVLISGETP
-548 PRYGHIVIDEAQDLT
+548 PRYGHIVVDEAQDLT

-569 LRRRGAA
+569 LRRRCAV

-591 VHIPTSWDLLGA
+591 AHIPTSWDLLGA
-603 LLSDQGDW
+603 LLSDHGDW

-631 PLARTV
+631 PLARVV
-637 APGLPYP
+637 APSLPYP
-644 RAVRAAGA
+644 QAVREAGV

-659 SEPERLLD
+659 TEPWKLLD
-667 DTLAHVARLM
+667 DTVAHVARLVR
-677 GTSDGST
+677 TSDGNN

-693 DDSDWAEAIS
+693 DDSDWLDAIS
-703 RRIDDDGDLGG
+703 HRIHERGDI
-714 VAREAVSV
+714 AERDRDAVSV
-722 LAVSQVKGMEYDHV
+722 LAAAQAKGMEYDHV

-742 AIADRGPAG
+742 TIADRGPAG

-766 TVLHTAPLPQALTGS
+766 TVLHTAALPEALTS
-781 GGAQAP
+781 SADDAEPAAP
-787 DTDTVADVGTDADT
+787 DVRPA
-801 GAEAEVSADVEAEA
+801 GAAESL
-815 AGVDRPEGG
+815 
-824 GSERHPRIGTDVRVE
+824 PRIGSDVRVE
-839 VVGRAP
+839 VVGHVS
-845 GGRYKVKPLAPM
+845 GGRYKVRPLSPV
-857 IGRPLVLTVRHGSVP
+857 IGRPLVLTVRQGSVP
-872 PVMGEKLD
+872 PRRGDELD

-905 RMAGRYLAALDVLEE
+905 RMAGRYLAALDVLGE
-920 LAGAD
+920 LTGSD
-925 GDVPDARSRLS
+925 GDVPEARGRLS

-946 RRDQADWVA
+946 RRDQADWVD
-955 VLHLFGDPDRE
+955 VFHLFGDPDRE
-966 LLGVLRDLAAT
+966 RLGVLRDLAAT

-989 GRLAQGL
+989 GRFAEGL
-996 DASGWAGPLAEARRA
+996 DASGWAGPLAEARQE
-1011 LQERFGAATEAD
+1011 LQERFSMATKS
-1023 VEPTVEADVEA
+1023 
-1034 DVAPNVEADVTP
+1034 
-1046 DVTPDVAPNAER
+1046 
-1058 NVAPNS
+1058 NS
-1064 DTTLPVAPSQPDQK
+1064 DGAIPVAPKQPDQK
-1078 EEKEEEG
+1078 EEV

-1090 DTIAATPAA
+1090 DTAAATPAA

-1124 LRHALKAALLWADLQ
+1124 VRHALKASLLWADLQ
-1139 PSDSSVVDVSCVTP
+1139 PADSSVVDVSCVTQ

-1165 RSTYAD
+1165 CSTYVD

-1185 LPAAA
+1185 LPAPA
-1190 DDLYLVLSEPPAE
+1190 DGLYLVLSEPPAE

-1209 IRDVFRVGVIWHSP
+1209 IRDVFRVNVIWRSP
-1223 SGWSGENAA
+1223 TGWGGENAHTA
-1232 LLFGASG
+1232 FGSSGVSNHQ